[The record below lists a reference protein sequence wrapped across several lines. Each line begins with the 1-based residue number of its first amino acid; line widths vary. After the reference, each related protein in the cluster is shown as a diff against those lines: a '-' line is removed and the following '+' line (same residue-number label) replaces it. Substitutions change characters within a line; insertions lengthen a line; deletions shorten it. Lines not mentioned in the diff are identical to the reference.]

1 MNTIIYKTT
10 LAWSSSIS
18 SLKWL
23 KKKNT
28 VVNQEQNCES
38 MHPTTPQQNQITVC
52 AKITLKYNFMW
63 FTYLTRNGQE
73 FTK

>member
-23 KKKNT
+23 KKKKYSF
-28 VVNQEQNCES
+28 EPRAKLWKY
-38 MHPTTPQQNQITVC
+38 HPTTPQQNQITVS
-52 AKITLKYNFMW
+52 AKIALKYIMW

>member
-23 KKKNT
+23 KKKIQLWT
-28 VVNQEQNCES
+28 KSKIVKVS
-38 MHPTTPQQNQITVC
+38 PTPQQNQITVS
-52 AKITLKYNFMW
+52 AKIALKYIMW